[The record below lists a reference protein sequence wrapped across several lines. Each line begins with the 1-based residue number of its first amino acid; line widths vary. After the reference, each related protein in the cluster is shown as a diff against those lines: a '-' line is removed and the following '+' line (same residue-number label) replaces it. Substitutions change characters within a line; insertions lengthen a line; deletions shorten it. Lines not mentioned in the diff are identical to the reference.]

1 MRFLVTMHMPSYSG
15 NLVHQ
20 VNVEHPS
27 NSLEEFVDALTR
39 DDFVIVEEFYR
50 DPKASADYSRGMMA
64 INHRYVGK
72 IKVLNS
78 DLSTYRKELI

>member
-1 MRFLVTMHMPSYSG
+1 MRFLVTMNMPSYSG

-20 VNVEHPS
+20 INVEHAES
-27 NSLEEFVDALTR
+27 NSLEDFVEALTK

-50 DPKASADYSRGMMA
+50 DPKAHADYSRGEMA

-72 IKVLNS
+72 IKPMINDPAL
-78 DLSTYRKELI
+78 YRKES